1 MLKIPLLYLAAL
13 VRAFFQ
19 NPFMQRLWKKHPR
32 LISFIYARFSPVHFF
47 GLPFTILMLLTA
59 INLLLLSELAENVV
73 NSEATKAFDTW
84 VSTAFF
90 SIRSPDVS
98 VAFYYFTQLGNVYGV
113 IVIALIAGVYLLWK
127 QRRFHFTALLVSV
140 LGSGLS
146 MQLLKE
152 YFNRERP
159 LNIAYYTTEASYSFP
174 SGHATAA
181 IALEGLLVYFLVSSI
196 RSRRSRILG
205 TVAGVSYILL
215 IGLSRIYLGVH
226 FLTDVMAGYMLG
238 FFWLLLSIALMEYL
252 ALRKLKR
259 DNVKKVKLPK
269 L

>member
-19 NPFMQRLWKKHPR
+19 KPFMQRLRKKHPR
-32 LISFIYARFSPVHFF
+32 LISVIYARFSPLHFF
-47 GLPFTILMLLTA
+47 GLPFTILLLLTA
-59 INLLLLSELAENVV
+59 INLVLLSELAENVV
-73 NSEATKAFDTW
+73 NSEATKALDTW
-84 VSTAFF
+84 ISTSFF
-90 SIRSPDVS
+90 KRRLPEISIG
-98 VAFYYFTQLGNVYGV
+98 FYYFTQLGNVYGV
-113 IVIALIAGVYLLWK
+113 IFIALIAGVYLLWK
-127 QRRFHFTALLVSV
+127 RRRFHFIALLVSV

-152 YFNRERP
+152 YFHRERP
-159 LNIAYYTTEASYSFP
+159 LNIAYYTTEVSYSFP

-181 IALEGLLVYFLVSSI
+181 IALEGLLVYFLISSV
-196 RSRRSRILG
+196 RSHRRRAIGSAVGI
-205 TVAGVSYILL
+205 VYILL

-259 DNVKKVKLPK
+259 NKVKKVKLPK